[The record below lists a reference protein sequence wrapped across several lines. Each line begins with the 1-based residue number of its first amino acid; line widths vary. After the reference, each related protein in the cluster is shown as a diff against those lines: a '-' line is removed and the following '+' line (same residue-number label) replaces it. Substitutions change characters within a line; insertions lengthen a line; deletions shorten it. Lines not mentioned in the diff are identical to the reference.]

1 MAEIKENE
9 TTETLSS
16 QSLPPEFLTG
26 RKLDYAVNL
35 IKDNPLDETNQNIIK
50 QFQDDYPELK
60 TIFPRTAL
68 KSCRIYLKKRK
79 MKEIEDLRIIKKME
93 KRM

>member
-9 TTETLSS
+9 TTETLFSKA
-16 QSLPPEFLTG
+16 LPPETLTG

-60 TIFPRTAL
+60 SIFPRTAEEL
-68 KSCRIYLKKRK
+68 QNLSQRER
-79 MKEIEDLRIIKKME
+79 
-93 KRM
+93 

>member
-16 QSLPPEFLTG
+16 KALPPEFLTG

-35 IKDNPLDETNQNIIK
+35 IKDNPLDETNQ
-50 QFQDDYPELK
+50 E
-60 TIFPRTAL
+60 
-68 KSCRIYLKKRK
+68 
-79 MKEIEDLRIIKKME
+79 IIKKME

>member
-16 QSLPPEFLTG
+16 KALRPDFLTG
-26 RKLDYAVNL
+26 RNLDYAVNL

-50 QFQDDYPELK
+50 QFQELS
-60 TIFPRTAL
+60 L
-68 KSCRIYLKKRK
+68 N
-79 MKEIEDLRIIKKME
+79 
-93 KRM
+93 